1 MNLDEA
7 RAAFAELAGG
17 ATNHIELRVDQD
29 RMLATQRC
37 TVCKAQEVIK
47 MEVSDEGDRV
57 LFEALKAFQDR
68 HQHKEA
74 ADGGGTNP

>member
-7 RAAFAELAGG
+7 RRAYAELAAG
-17 ATNHIELRVDQD
+17 ATNHIELRVEEE

-57 LFEALKAFQDR
+57 LFEALKKFQDR
-68 HQHKEA
+68 HQHKEGA
-74 ADGGGTNP
+74 VG